1 MSKFLILFGNTTL
14 LSKLEFEATYPA
26 CSLEQLDEHLFI
38 FESEE
43 QKASAMI
50 EILGGTVKLFKVVKE
65 LENSIEDEKLVEEI
79 VALLL
84 SQTKEPYFTFTQIGK
99 GQRSISNTD
108 IKNLIKENGKKARY
122 FSSNPSESALLS
134 HKSEATELLSF
145 NLIKEGKLLLAQIM
159 GVQDIDDWTNRDRNK
174 PYADR
179 RKGMLPPKVAR
190 MMVNIALGLWQ
201 EKNTGKPLLYD
212 PFCGTG
218 TVLLEAG
225 MRKLN
230 VYGSDIDQNAVF
242 GTRDNL
248 EWFRKEYDSDIKSK
262 VFYMDASHVN
272 PESFE
277 IKIDILVTE
286 PFLGK
291 QTPKDQ
297 ELANVFKGLEK
308 MYLGSL
314 KSFANILN
322 DRAVVAIIFPKV
334 KTDRRS
340 YSLESLIDKLKAKG
354 YNLLVDP
361 VLYAR
366 EGARVARQI
375 CLFSFNRQNNIEEKR

>member
-14 LSKLEFEATYPA
+14 LSKLEFELTYPK
-26 CSLEQLDEHLFI
+26 CVLQQLDEHLFL
-38 FESEE
+38 FEAEVSQVE
-43 QKASAMI
+43 SMMNV
-50 EILGGTVKLFKVVKE
+50 LGGTVKLFEVVKE
-65 LENSIEDEKLVEEI
+65 IDNQITDDKLVEEI
-79 VALLL
+79 VTLLL
-84 SQTKEPYFTFTQIGK
+84 AQSNEPYFTFTQIGK
-99 GQRSISNTD
+99 GQRSVSNIN
-108 IKNLIKENGKKARY
+108 IKDLIKENGKKARY
-122 FSSNPSESALLS
+122 FSSSPSESALLS
-134 HKSEATELLSF
+134 HQAKATEILSF
-145 NLIKEGKLLLAQIM
+145 NLLSENKLLLAQIKS
-159 GVQDIDDWTNRDRNK
+159 VQDIDDWTNRDRNK

-179 RKGMLPPKVAR
+179 KKGMLPPKVAR
-190 MMVNIALGLWQ
+190 MMVNIAFALWQ
-201 EKNTGKPLLYD
+201 KNNAGEALLYD

-225 MRKLN
+225 MRNLN

-248 EWFRKEYDSDIKSK
+248 EWFKKEYKIDIESK
-262 VFYMDASHVN
+262 IFYMDASHIN
-272 PESFE
+272 PENFV
-277 IKIDILVTE
+277 KKVDILVTE

-308 MYLGSL
+308 MYLGSF
-314 KSFANILN
+314 KAFTNILN
-322 DRAVVAIIFPKV
+322 DGAVVAIVFPKV
-334 KTDRRS
+334 QTDKRI

-375 CLFSFNRQNNIEEKR
+375 CLFSFNRLK

>member
-14 LSKLEFEATYPA
+14 LSKLEFEASYKDYP
-26 CSLEQLDEHLFI
+26 LVQLDEHLFL
-38 FESEE
+38 FEGESDV
-43 QKASAMI
+43 ADLMMSV
-50 EILGGTVKLFKVVKE
+50 LGGTVKLFEVIREIDNK
-65 LENSIEDEKLVEEI
+65 IEDEKLIEEI
-79 VALLL
+79 VAILL
-84 SQTKEPYFTFTQIGK
+84 SQTDAPYFTLTQIGK
-99 GQRSISNTD
+99 GQRSISNAD
-108 IKNLIKENGKKARY
+108 IKDLIKENGKKARY
-122 FSSNPSESALLS
+122 FSGDPSESALLS

-145 NLIKEGKLLLAQIM
+145 NLIEEGKLLLAQIK
-159 GVQDIDDWTNRDRNK
+159 GVQNIDDWTNRDRAK

-179 RKGMLPPKVAR
+179 KKGMLPPKVAR

-201 EKNTGKPLLYD
+201 EKNTGRPLLYD

-225 MRKLN
+225 MRRLD
-230 VYGSDIDQNAVF
+230 VYGSDIDQDAVF

-248 EWFRKEYDSDIKSK
+248 EWFKKEYNIDIDTK

-272 PESFE
+272 PENFA
-277 IKIDILVTE
+277 KKVDLLVTE

-291 QTPKDQ
+291 QTPRDQ

-308 MYLGSL
+308 MYLGSF

-322 DRAVVAIIFPKV
+322 DGAVVAIVFPKV
-334 KTDRRS
+334 QTEKRT

-361 VLYAR
+361 VIYAR

-375 CLFSFNRQNNIEEKR
+375 CLFSFNRQNSI

>member
-14 LSKLEFEATYPA
+14 LSKLEFESVYKDYP
-26 CSLEQLDEHLFI
+26 LTQLDEHLFL
-38 FESEE
+38 FEGDPDVANS
-43 QKASAMI
+43 MI
-50 EILGGTVKLFKVVKE
+50 NVLGGCVKLFEVIKE
-65 LENSIEDEKLVEEI
+65 IDNQIEDEKLVEEI

-84 SQTKEPYFTFTQIGK
+84 SQTDAPYFTFTQIGK
-99 GQRSISNTD
+99 GQKSISNAD
-108 IKNLIKENGKKARY
+108 IKDLIKENGKKARY
-122 FSSNPSESALLS
+122 FSGDPSESALLS
-134 HKSEATELLSF
+134 HKSAATELLSF
-145 NLIKEGKLLLAQIM
+145 NLIAEGKLLLAQIR

-179 RKGMLPPKVAR
+179 KKGMLPPKVAR
-190 MMVNIALGLWQ
+190 MMVNIAFGLWQ
-201 EKNTGKPLLYD
+201 KKNTTKPLLYD

-225 MRKLN
+225 MRNLD

-248 EWFRKEYDSDIKSK
+248 EWFKKEYSIDIESK
-262 VFYMDASHVN
+262 VFYMDASHIN
-272 PESFE
+272 PENFA
-277 IKIDILVTE
+277 KKVDLLVTE

-308 MYLGSL
+308 MYLGSF

-322 DRAVVAIIFPKV
+322 DGAVVAIVFPKV
-334 KTDRRS
+334 QTDKRI
-340 YSLESLIDKLKAKG
+340 YSLENLIDKLKAKG

-375 CLFSFNRQNNIEEKR
+375 CLFSFSRLNNI

>member
-14 LSKLEFEATYPA
+14 LSKLEFEATYPE
-26 CSLEQLDEHLFI
+26 CVLEQLDEHLFI
-38 FESEE
+38 FESAEK
-43 QKASAMI
+43 KASEMI
-50 EILGGTVKLFKVVKE
+50 DVLGGTVKLFEVIKE
-65 LENSIEDEKLVEEI
+65 IDNSIEDEKLVEEI

-84 SQTKEPYFTFTQIGK
+84 SQTNEPYFTFTQIGK

-134 HKSEATELLSF
+134 HRSEATELLSF
-145 NLIKEGKLLLAQIM
+145 NLIQEGKLLLAQIKA
-159 GVQDIDDWTNRDRNK
+159 VQDIDDWTNRDRNK

-179 RKGMLPPKVAR
+179 KKGMLPPKVAR
-190 MMVNIALGLWQ
+190 MMVNIALGLWR

-218 TVLLEAG
+218 TILLEAG
-225 MRKLN
+225 MRKLD
-230 VYGSDIDQNAVF
+230 VYGSDIDQDAVF

-248 EWFRKEYDSDIKSK
+248 EWFKKEYAFDIESK
-262 VFYMDASHVN
+262 IFYMDASHVN
-272 PESFE
+272 LENFDQ
-277 IKIDILVTE
+277 KIDLLVTE

-314 KSFANILN
+314 KSFTNILN
-322 DRAVVAIIFPKV
+322 DGATVAIVFPKV
-334 KTDRRS
+334 KTDKRS
-340 YSLESLIDKLKAKG
+340 YSLEGLIDKLKAKG

-375 CLFSFNRQNNIEEKR
+375 CLFSFSRSNNI

>member
-14 LSKLEFEATYPA
+14 LSKLEFEATYPNYPL
-26 CSLEQLDEHLFI
+26 SRLDEHLYI
-38 FESEE
+38 FEGEAE
-43 QKASAMI
+43 VADKMI
-50 EILGGTVKLFKVVKE
+50 TVLGGTVKLFEVVKE
-65 LENSIEDEKLVEEI
+65 FDNQIEDKELIEEI

-84 SQTKEPYFTFTQIGK
+84 NQSNEPYFNLTQVGK
-99 GQRSISNTD
+99 GQRSISNAD
-108 IKNLIKENGKKARY
+108 IKDLIKENGKKARY
-122 FSSNPSESALLS
+122 FSSSPSESALLS
-134 HKSEATELLSF
+134 HKSKATELLSY
-145 NLIKEGKLLLAQIM
+145 NIMEEGKLLLAQIK
-159 GVQDIDDWTNRDRNK
+159 GVQDIDDWTNRDRAK

-179 RKGMLPPKVAR
+179 KKGMLPPKVAR

-201 EKNTGKPLLYD
+201 QKNSDKPLLYD

-225 MRKLN
+225 MRSLDLH
-230 VYGSDIDQNAVF
+230 GSDIDQKAVF

-248 EWFRKEYDSDIKSK
+248 DWFKKEYSISVQSK
-262 VFYMDASHVN
+262 VFYMDASHIN
-272 PESFE
+272 PEEFASKVDL
-277 IKIDILVTE
+277 IVTE

-308 MYLGSL
+308 MYLGSF
-314 KSFANILN
+314 KSFSSILK
-322 DRAVVAIIFPKV
+322 DGAVVAIVFPKV
-334 KTDRRS
+334 QTEKRS
-340 YSLESLIDKLKAKG
+340 YSLDSLIDKLKTKG

-361 VLYAR
+361 VIYAR

-375 CLFSFNRQNNIEEKR
+375 CLFSYSRQTNI

>member
-14 LSKLEFEATYPA
+14 LSKLEFEATYPNFF
-26 CSLEQLDEHLFI
+26 LEKLDEHLFI
-38 FESEE
+38 FECESGEA
-43 QKASAMI
+43 QDMMA
-50 EILGGTVKLFKVVKE
+50 ILGGTVKLFEVVKE
-65 LENSIEDEKLVEEI
+65 FKNTIEDKEFIEEI

-84 SQTKEPYFTFTQIGK
+84 NQSNEPYFNLTQIGK
-99 GQRSISNTD
+99 GQRNVSNSD
-108 IKNLIKENGKKARY
+108 IKDLIKENGKKARY

-134 HKSEATELLSF
+134 HKSKATELLSY
-145 NLIKEGKLLLAQIM
+145 NLIEDGKILLAQIK

-179 RKGMLPPKVAR
+179 KKGMLPPKVAR
-190 MMVNIALGLWQ
+190 MMVNSALGLWQ
-201 EKNTGKPLLYD
+201 QKNTGKPLVYD

-225 MRKLN
+225 MRNLN
-230 VYGSDIDQNAVF
+230 LYGSDIDQQAVF

-248 EWFRKEYDSDIKSK
+248 AWFKEEYKIDVESK
-262 VFYMDASHVN
+262 VFYMDASHIN
-272 PESFE
+272 PEEFASKVDL
-277 IKIDILVTE
+277 IVTE

-291 QTPKDQ
+291 QTPRDN

-308 MYLGSL
+308 MYLGSF
-314 KSFANILN
+314 KSFASILN
-322 DRAVVAIIFPKV
+322 EGAIVAIVFPKV
-334 KTDRRS
+334 QLEKRT
-340 YSLESLIDKLKAKG
+340 YSLDSLIDKLKAKG

-361 VLYAR
+361 VIYAR

-375 CLFSFNRQNNIEEKR
+375 CLFGFSRKENNT

>member
-14 LSKLEFEATYPA
+14 LSKLEFEVTYPE
-26 CSLEQLDEHLFI
+26 CSLRQLDEHLFM

-43 QKASAMI
+43 EKAAKMI
-50 EILGGTVKLFKVVKE
+50 GVLGGTVKLFEVIKE
-65 LENSIEDEKLVEEI
+65 IDNSIEDEKLVEEI

-84 SQTKEPYFTFTQIGK
+84 SQTNEPYFTFTQIGK

-145 NLIKEGKLLLAQIM
+145 NLIKEGKLLLAQIKA
-159 GVQDIDDWTNRDRNK
+159 VQNIDDWTNRDRNK

-179 RKGMLPPKVAR
+179 KKGMLPPKVAR

-230 VYGSDIDQNAVF
+230 VYGSDIDQDAVF

-248 EWFRKEYDSDIKSK
+248 EWFKKEYDIDIASK
-262 VFYMDASHVN
+262 IFYMDASHVN
-272 PESFE
+272 PENFDQ
-277 IKIDILVTE
+277 KIDLLVTE

-314 KSFANILN
+314 KSFTNVLN
-322 DRAVVAIIFPKV
+322 DGAVVAIVFPKV
-334 KTDRRS
+334 TTDRRT

-375 CLFSFNRQNNIEEKR
+375 CLFSFSRSN

>member
-14 LSKLEFEATYPA
+14 LSKLEFELTYPQ
-26 CSLEQLDEHLFI
+26 CSLQQLDEHLFL
-38 FESEE
+38 FETDQENINSL
-43 QKASAMI
+43 MN
-50 EILGGTVKLFKVVKE
+50 ILGGTVKFFEVIKE
-65 LENSIEDEKLVEEI
+65 IDNQIEDEKLIEEI

-84 SQTKEPYFTFTQIGK
+84 SQSNEPYFTLTQVGK
-99 GQRSISNTD
+99 GQRSISNAD

-122 FSSNPSESALLS
+122 FSGDLSESALLS

-145 NLIKEGKLLLAQIM
+145 NLMEEGKLLLAQIK

-179 RKGMLPPKVAR
+179 KKGMLPPKVAR

-201 EKNTGKPLLYD
+201 KKNTGKPLLYD

-225 MRKLN
+225 MRNLDI
-230 VYGSDIDQNAVF
+230 YGSDIDQNAVF

-248 EWFRKEYDSDIKSK
+248 EWFKKEYDIDIESK

-272 PESFE
+272 PENFA
-277 IKIDILVTE
+277 KKVDLLVTE

-291 QTPKDQ
+291 QTPRDQ

-308 MYLGSL
+308 MYLGSF

-322 DRAVVAIIFPKV
+322 DGAVVAIVFPKV
-334 KTDRRS
+334 QTEKRT
-340 YSLESLIDKLKAKG
+340 YSLESLIDKLRAKG

-361 VLYAR
+361 VIYAR

-375 CLFSFNRQNNIEEKR
+375 CLFSFNRLNNI